1 MFYIERICLKCQIT
15 IVYTYLLN
23 NNNSKIIYLVKLTFQ

>member
-1 MFYIERICLKCQIT
+1 MFYIERICLKCQIK
-15 IVYTYLLN
+15 IVYTYLL